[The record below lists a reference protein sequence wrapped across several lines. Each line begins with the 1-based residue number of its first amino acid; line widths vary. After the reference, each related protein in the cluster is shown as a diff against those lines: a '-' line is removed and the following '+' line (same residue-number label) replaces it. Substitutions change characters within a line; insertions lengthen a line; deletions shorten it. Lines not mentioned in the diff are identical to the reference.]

1 MCFSLSSFWN
11 QIGGNNGLVQKLRSS
26 QKVSSDLTL
35 LVGYP
40 GNSRRPQRAIGKVT
54 SYLYTFSFG
63 TNHRRLPKIRTVLE
77 MIEECLSDTI
87 LRILI
92 AAATTAMI
100 VGTYQNP
107 DHGWIE
113 GLSIYFAIVII
124 ISVTTTNDYI
134 KEKQFQKLVDKA
146 NDTTCFVTRNQET
159 KEISAED
166 LLVGDLVKIVPGMS
180 VPADCIL

>member
-1 MCFSLSSFWN
+1 
-11 QIGGNNGLVQKLRSS
+11 
-26 QKVSSDLTL
+26 
-35 LVGYP
+35 
-40 GNSRRPQRAIGKVT
+40 
-54 SYLYTFSFG
+54 
-63 TNHRRLPKIRTVLE
+63 

>member
-1 MCFSLSSFWN
+1 MLLLEQLLEPNRRKQRPRSEIKKQPESKFRLNSSSWVSRELSQTSESDRK
-11 QIGGNNGLVQKLRSS
+11 GNFIS
-26 QKVSSDLTL
+26 
-35 LVGYP
+35 
-40 GNSRRPQRAIGKVT
+40 
-54 SYLYTFSFG
+54 YTFSFG